1 MSEKEERKLG
11 KLLNYSKELT
21 EVYAIKEELINWYE
35 LSDET
40 NCYRR
45 LIQWLA
51 RAKALNIPELTEALK
66 PFEN

>member
-1 MSEKEERKLG
+1 M
-11 KLLNYSKELT
+11 
-21 EVYAIKEELINWYE
+21 YAIKEALINWYE

-40 NCYRR
+40 NSYRR